1 MAQRG
6 EEQGSFQLPA
16 GFSSYLDLIRFL
28 AAIAVVCEHFGFPR
42 FGAVAMP
49 YGLGHAAVMVF
60 FILSGYVIHY
70 VADTREPT
78 VVLFAASRIARI
90 YSVVIPALFF
100 TILIDILLEYFGQQ
114 GEVRAYQLTAPWKY
128 LPFFL
133 LFMSD
138 FWFLHEEVFSNAPFW
153 SLSYE
158 VWYYVAFALFFYL
171 RGRPRTVLIVILA
184 LVVGPRLWLLFPL
197 WALGAWIYQAH
208 RADDRPA
215 GRRMSRGLAFV
226 IFCASLAGLC
236 AFIGFGIN
244 QQLDVLADR
253 MSGGTLGLYLR
264 RSQFFLADF
273 FLGILIGANIFAARY
288 CGFNFKILS
297 PAIGFLAG
305 NSFTI
310 YLMHLPLMEFYAL
323 ICGLKGV
330 PLFAATFMSAL
341 LFGMAIEH
349 RKRPLR
355 QRLLALWAHSRP
367 AVDKVPVDP

>member
-1 MAQRG
+1 MTQRG
-6 EEQGSFQLPA
+6 DAQDSVHLPA
-16 GFSSYLDLIRFL
+16 GFSSYLDLVRFL
-28 AAIAVVCEHFGFPR
+28 AATAVVCEHFSFPR

-60 FILSGYVIHY
+60 FVLSGYVIHY

-78 VVLFAASRIARI
+78 IVLFAASRIARI
-90 YSVVIPALFF
+90 YSVVIPALAF
-100 TILIDILLEYFGQQ
+100 TILIDILLEYLGPQS
-114 GEVRAYQLTAPWKY
+114 EVRAYQLAAPWKY

-138 FWFLHEEVFSNAPFW
+138 FWFQHEEVFSNAPFW

-171 RGRPRTVLIVILA
+171 SGRLRTVLIVVLA

-197 WALGAWIYQAH
+197 WALGAWIYRLH
-208 RADDRPA
+208 RAGARPG
-215 GRRMSRGLAFV
+215 GRGMSRGAALV
-226 IFCASLAGLC
+226 LFCASFAGLC
-236 AFIGFGIN
+236 AFIGFGLN
-244 QQLDVLADR
+244 QQLDLLADR
-253 MSGGTLGLYLR
+253 MSGGNLGLYLR

-273 FLGILIGANIFAARY
+273 FLGILIGSNIFAARY
-288 CGFNFKILS
+288 CGFAFKISS
-297 PAIGFLAG
+297 PVIAFLAG

-310 YLMHLPLMEFYAL
+310 YLTHVPLLEFYAL

-330 PLFAATFMSAL
+330 PLFAATVLSSL
-341 LFGMAIEH
+341 LLGMAIEH

-355 QRLLALWAHSRP
+355 RKLLALWAFRRP
-367 AVDKVPVDP
+367 VPDKVPVDS